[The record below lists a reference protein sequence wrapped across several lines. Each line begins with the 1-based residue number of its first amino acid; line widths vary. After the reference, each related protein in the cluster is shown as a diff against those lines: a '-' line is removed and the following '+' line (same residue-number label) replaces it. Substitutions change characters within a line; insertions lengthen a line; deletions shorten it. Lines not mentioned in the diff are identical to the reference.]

1 MGIGNFI
8 AVALLA
14 SVFCVLIAGVVL
26 MSVGGKANAKYS
38 HRLMTMRVTLQGL
51 ALAMLALLFFLGH
64 K

>member
-8 AVALLA
+8 VAALLMA
-14 SVFCVLIAGVVL
+14 VFGVLIAGVVL

-51 ALAMLALLFFLGH
+51 ALLMLALLFFLGN